1 MTEFGWIMFQNYQL
15 KGYLDICIVDNGLG
29 LLGSYQQSGM
39 FQIIDHQ
46 MAIERALNGLSTKVL
61 LRNNL
66 NIQAYCIKIFRHSYG
81 YASKFCFVKNKNNFA
96 CFIHFIS
103 QQSLSNMKGIVV
115 LVLLHQENF

>member
-46 MAIERALNGLSTKVL
+46 MAIERALNGLSTKAL

-66 NIQAYCIKIFRHSYG
+66 NIQACS
-81 YASKFCFVKNKNNFA
+81 FCF
-96 CFIHFIS
+96 
-103 QQSLSNMKGIVV
+103 
-115 LVLLHQENF
+115 LLH